1 MRRGEKMKIER
12 LVQEIHK
19 KGIKK
24 AKIAERMGI
33 TRNALYMKLKRGNF
47 TIDEA
52 ESLSNILNLSK
63 EEKIDIFLPE

>member
-1 MRRGEKMKIER
+1 MKIER
-12 LVQEIHK
+12 LVQEIDN